1 MPGSIDAHQDGLER
15 RSDSQALSVEV
26 FRRARLPRQ
35 KLRGHPTQEAL
46 MTTNRVHHQDP
57 SPDPADTNT
66 HRIVAEMEWDPTE
79 VVFHVETTEPG
90 TPLDDLLRA
99 KQTEV
104 LLELLSEARKK
115 GDLPEH

>member
-1 MPGSIDAHQDGLER
+1 
-15 RSDSQALSVEV
+15 
-26 FRRARLPRQ
+26 
-35 KLRGHPTQEAL
+35 
-46 MTTNRVHHQDP
+46 MTTKRSQHDDP

-66 HRIVAEMEWDPTE
+66 HRIVADIGWGPTE
-79 VVFHVETTEPG
+79 VVFHIETTEPG

-104 LLELLSEARKK
+104 LLELLSEARRK

>member
-1 MPGSIDAHQDGLER
+1 
-15 RSDSQALSVEV
+15 
-26 FRRARLPRQ
+26 
-35 KLRGHPTQEAL
+35 
-46 MTTNRVHHQDP
+46 MTTKRSQHQDP
-57 SPDPADTNT
+57 SPDPADTDT
-66 HRIVAEMEWDPTE
+66 QRIVIETAWGPTE
-79 VVFHVETTEPG
+79 VVFSVETTEPG

>member
-1 MPGSIDAHQDGLER
+1 
-15 RSDSQALSVEV
+15 
-26 FRRARLPRQ
+26 
-35 KLRGHPTQEAL
+35 
-46 MTTNRVHHQDP
+46 
-57 SPDPADTNT
+57 
-66 HRIVAEMEWDPTE
+66 MEWGPTK

>member
-1 MPGSIDAHQDGLER
+1 
-15 RSDSQALSVEV
+15 
-26 FRRARLPRQ
+26 
-35 KLRGHPTQEAL
+35 
-46 MTTNRVHHQDP
+46 MTTKRSQHQDP
-57 SPDPADTNT
+57 SSDPADTNT
-66 HRIVAEMEWDPTE
+66 HRIIADIGWGPTE
-79 VVFHVETTEPG
+79 VVFHIETTEPG

>member
-1 MPGSIDAHQDGLER
+1 
-15 RSDSQALSVEV
+15 
-26 FRRARLPRQ
+26 
-35 KLRGHPTQEAL
+35 
-46 MTTNRVHHQDP
+46 MTTKRSQHDDP
-57 SPDPADTNT
+57 SPDPADRNT
-66 HRIVAEMEWDPTE
+66 HRIVADIGWGPTE
-79 VVFHVETTEPG
+79 VVFHIETTEPG